1 MSARAVAVNL
11 DSRHG
16 ETQSPDSSSPEGI
29 FTELESAM
37 DATSSHL
44 LAAETIVD
52 TSSLDDTTSIDR
64 MVS

>member
-1 MSARAVAVNL
+1 MSALALAVNL
-11 DSRHG
+11 DSCRG
-16 ETQSPDSSSPEGI
+16 EMQSPDSSSPEGI

-44 LAAETIVD
+44 LAAETIAD